1 MILFVL
7 DWLPKVGS
15 LLAVL
20 LVLVA
25 YGAAAGSFR
34 WGIQVLLG
42 IDQLANAILAGSS
55 EETIS
60 ARSYRMAARPDP
72 KRRWVLARKF
82 IDKLFWFDDDHCH
95 MAWLSEVQRQ
105 HLPDEYKK

>member
-60 ARSYRMAARPDP
+60 ARSYRKAQVPHP
-72 KRRWVLARKF
+72 HRRWLPAERAAGAGDAATVAGQ
-82 IDKLFWFDDDHCH
+82 
-95 MAWLSEVQRQ
+95 APPGSEQE
-105 HLPDEYKK
+105 HDPAK